1 MRNHLA
7 TLTGPLRNRYIALRH
22 GVSQANELGIISC
35 APNDQ
40 SGFKHGLSQVGH
52 EQATNAHI
60 SLSTA
65 FPFVS
70 DYISRDQFFIYTS
83 DFKRTQETAQGLCL
97 GLGLDVEDIVT
108 TEFLRERSFGHLDLL
123 EDAVNYERV
132 WAADDAAD
140 DASGGLL
147 EEGVESVLSVQDRST
162 RFIVEE
168 LEEDH
173 VDDLIVLVGHGDLL
187 QILQTGFQQMDPRL
201 HRTLPHMS
209 QCEFR
214 GLELAAP
221 AT

>member
-1 MRNHLA
+1 MRNHLT
-7 TLTGPLRNRYIALRH
+7 TLARPLRNRYIALRH
-22 GVSQANELGIISC
+22 GVSEANELNIISC
-35 APNDQ
+35 APNEH
-40 SGFKHGLSQVGH
+40 SGFKHGLNQVGH
-52 EQATNAHI
+52 EQASNAHI
-60 SLSTA
+60 SLSTL

-70 DYISRDQFFIYTS
+70 DYIARDQFFIYSS

-97 GLGLDVEDIVT
+97 GLGLDLEDIVLS
-108 TEFLRERSFGHLDLL
+108 ESLRERSFGTLDLL
-123 EDAVNYERV
+123 EDDVNYARV

-168 LEEDH
+168 LEEEH

-214 GLELAAP
+214 ALELAADV
-221 AT
+221 